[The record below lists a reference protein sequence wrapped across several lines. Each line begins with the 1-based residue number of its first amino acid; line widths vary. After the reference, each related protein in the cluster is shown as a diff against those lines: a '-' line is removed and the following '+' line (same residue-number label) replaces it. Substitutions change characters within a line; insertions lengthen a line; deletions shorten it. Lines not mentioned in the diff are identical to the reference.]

1 MDDHSPDHEHGDDH
15 GFDHQP
21 KPREL
26 PADLPRSLD
35 DRKAFSAYGNVETEY
50 YDAWQGMCLPARLYH
65 HPPS

>member
-1 MDDHSPDHEHGDDH
+1 MEDHPQDHDHDDEH
-15 GFDHQP
+15 GFDEQP

-50 YDAWQGMCLPARLYH
+50 YDAWQGM
-65 HPPS
+65 